1 MERNENYRIF
11 YENREAEALSLD
23 PPRRRR
29 LSQWLARAAPA
40 TEGRALDLGCWMG
53 DFCKLL
59 PPAWEK
65 WGIDLERHPEL
76 PREVNFIKANI
87 EEGFPVKECAFD
99 LVFAGEV
106 IEHLRATQV
115 FLGRCFQVL
124 KPGGQLILTTPNLAC
139 WLNLWRWLSLGQ
151 PFCVNSDAG
160 QDGHVRYLAPVTLKK
175 ALEKAGFE
183 LLHLTSVGGVEFLRS
198 LPALYEGLFKL
209 FPLRGKDLMAL
220 ARRPQELET

>member
-1 MERNENYRIF
+1 MRKNENYRIF
-11 YENREAEALSLD
+11 FENREAEALSLE
-23 PPRRRR
+23 PRRRGQ
-29 LSQWLARAAPA
+29 LSQWLARAGPA
-40 TEGRALDLGCWMG
+40 TGGRALDLGCWMG

-76 PREVNFIKANI
+76 PREVHFIKADI
-87 EEGFPVKECAFD
+87 ETGLPLKDRSFD
-99 LVFAGEV
+99 LIFAGEV

-124 KPGGQLILTTPNLAC
+124 KPGGRLILTTPNLAC
-139 WLNLWRWLSLGQ
+139 WLNLWRWFSLGQ

-160 QDGHVRYLAPVTLKK
+160 QDGHVRYLAPKTLKT
-175 ALEKAGFE
+175 ALKKAGFE

-198 LPALYEGLFKL
+198 PPALYKGIFKL
-209 FPLRGKDLMAL
+209 FPLRGKALMAL
-220 ARRPQELET
+220 ARRPQEEET